1 MLSTN
6 RPHIHRAVCWFA
18 WRNQT
23 GKKRSLPHQHSQSTV
38 PAIEWLFSPLFPL
51 FFFFFDFCSVL
62 QLFSVTKHP
71 ASRPLTLVSKQT
83 ERERVQG
90 KGVMAGWGWW
100 CGCEGEGW
108 TRLLLLVTQTWLR
121 ASTSTMF
128 ALPHSLPPTERL
140 SLPLSSAHALP
151 PSLSPTEPVLC
162 LHSALSKLLFWLKEV
177 VVWPDGSVFS
187 SDSTLSGSV
196 GRMLVGALS
205 GFKSGVV
212 ESSRLEGGLGRQQV

>member
-162 LHSALSKLLFWLKEV
+162 LHSALKAAILAER
-177 VVWPDGSVFS
+177 GS
-187 SDSTLSGSV
+187 
-196 GRMLVGALS
+196 
-205 GFKSGVV
+205 
-212 ESSRLEGGLGRQQV
+212 GLA

>member
-1 MLSTN
+1 MQTPNLQSSLLSVSL
-6 RPHIHRAVCWFA
+6 RACWVQIAHTSTELFVGSLGGTK
-18 WRNQT
+18 Q
-23 GKKRSLPHQHSQSTV
+23 GKKGPCLINIPKAQSLLLSG
-38 PAIEWLFSPLFPL
+38 FSPLSFL
-51 FFFFFDFCSVL
+51 FFFDFCSVL

-140 SLPLSSAHALP
+140 SLPLSRAHALP
-151 PSLSPTEPVLC
+151 PSLSQP
-162 LHSALSKLLFWLKEV
+162 SLSFACT
-177 VVWPDGSVFS
+177 P
-187 SDSTLSGSV
+187 LSQSCYFGWK
-196 GRMLVGALS
+196 R
-205 GFKSGVV
+205 
-212 ESSRLEGGLGRQQV
+212 